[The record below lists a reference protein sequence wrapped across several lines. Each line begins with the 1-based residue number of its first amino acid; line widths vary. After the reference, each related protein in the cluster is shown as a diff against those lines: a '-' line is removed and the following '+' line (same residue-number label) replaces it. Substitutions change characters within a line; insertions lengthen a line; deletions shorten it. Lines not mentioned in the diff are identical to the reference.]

1 MKTRLVAAGAAALIA
16 GCGGGGGG
24 NNSTPAAAPNP
35 TAAGQYIGLTA
46 DNRAL
51 TTIVLDTG
59 KVYSQYS
66 VAGQP
71 DVITGFVAGTVQ
83 SSSGTLSGGTG
94 TDYNFEGQGTN
105 PVTVTGTYS
114 AKQSLDATVAYSTGA
129 KTVAHQTYD
138 TSYDQT
144 PSLQAITGTYCGCSS
159 GEAGSDAVTLTVDA
173 TGAITGQG
181 AACRFTGSVQ
191 PHSAGNVYDIALTF
205 SGDSCCQY
213 PNTKA
218 TGIALLSGSQQ
229 VVHAMLE
236 TPSNAGILF
245 IGSK

>member
-83 SSSGTLSGGTG
+83 SSSGTPAPSM
-94 TDYNFEGQGTN
+94 
-105 PVTVTGTYS
+105 V
-114 AKQSLDATVAYSTGA
+114 ATVAM
-129 KTVAHQTYD
+129 TVSPAPE
-138 TSYDQT
+138 TSYT
-144 PSLQAITGTYCGCSS
+144 SRASALMWTVVS
-159 GEAGSDAVTLTVDA
+159 AVK
-173 TGAITGQG
+173 
-181 AACRFTGSVQ
+181 SVMY
-191 PHSAGNVYDIALTF
+191 AVF
-205 SGDSCCQY
+205 R
-213 PNTKA
+213 K
-218 TGIALLSGSQQ
+218 
-229 VVHAMLE
+229 
-236 TPSNAGILF
+236 
-245 IGSK
+245 